1 MIDMR
6 PWVSLCF
13 MGLNRSGKGSIGI
26 CMFCSV
32 KIATAK
38 WATF

>member
-1 MIDMR
+1 MQ
-6 PWVSLCF
+6 PWGFFVLY
-13 MGLNRSGKGSIGI
+13 GSQPEWQGVIGI